1 VNGAPQLFFSCRAPA
16 FAGPADRARA
26 RHPAPRRA
34 KNSTGA
40 GRVPVRGEANSFS
53 AGMANLAVRG
63 CASRFF
69 VLAARYFRLADRS
82 TRWAEAGPAIFV
94 FLAVRAFASGGQ
106 LGHRAAKTGEGKT
119 QRSVLHLS
127 PFIRPAAGVA
137 EARAHPAQRI
147 GVELPTPCSGAG
159 NALPIRRLLVP
170 QRSLNIHR
178 WLRASASAFVVCGP
192 PRLARHNK
200 EQQQQWETPP
210 ASASGPALRR
220 GTASVVWIS
229 IASWTAWAPEVLY
242 QALWMM

>member
-1 VNGAPQLFFSCRAPA
+1 MNGAPQLFFSCRAPA
-16 FAGPADRARA
+16 RSLAHRARA

-119 QRSVLHLS
+119 QRSVLHVS
-127 PFIRPAAGVA
+127 PSIRPRQG
-137 EARAHPAQRI
+137 
-147 GVELPTPCSGAG
+147 S
-159 NALPIRRLLVP
+159 
-170 QRSLNIHR
+170 
-178 WLRASASAFVVCGP
+178 
-192 PRLARHNK
+192 PRLEPTSRSAWPRHTAKRLALAAAR
-200 EQQQQWETPP
+200 
-210 ASASGPALRR
+210 LRESD
-220 GTASVVWIS
+220 GTACNQSTLDAIE
-229 IASWTAWAPEVLY
+229 A
-242 QALWMM
+242 

>member
-1 VNGAPQLFFSCRAPA
+1 MNGAPQLFFSCRAPA

-119 QRSVLHLS
+119 QRSVLQVS
-127 PFIRPAAGVA
+127 DSIRNTGVA

-147 GVELPTPCSGAG
+147 GVELPTLCSGTG
-159 NALPIRRLLVP
+159 
-170 QRSLNIHR
+170 QRGQP
-178 WLRASASAFVVCGP
+178 VVDCSY
-192 PRLARHNK
+192 H
-200 EQQQQWETPP
+200 
-210 ASASGPALRR
+210 
-220 GTASVVWIS
+220 SVH
-229 IASWTAWAPEVLY
+229 
-242 QALWMM
+242 

>member
-1 VNGAPQLFFSCRAPA
+1 MNGALQLFFSCRAPA

-106 LGHRAAKTGEGKT
+106 LGHRAAKTVKGRLNDPYSTSRPPFAPRQG
-119 QRSVLHLS
+119 S
-127 PFIRPAAGVA
+127 PRL
-137 EARAHPAQRI
+137 E
-147 GVELPTPCSGAG
+147 PTP
-159 NALPIRRLLVP
+159 
-170 QRSLNIHR
+170 RSAWPRHT
-178 WLRASASAFVVCGP
+178 AK
-192 PRLARHNK
+192 RLALAAARLS
-200 EQQQQWETPP
+200 E
-210 ASASGPALRR
+210 SD
-220 GTASVVWIS
+220 GTACSQSTLDAIE
-229 IASWTAWAPEVLY
+229 A
-242 QALWMM
+242 

>member
-1 VNGAPQLFFSCRAPA
+1 MNGAPQLFFSCRAPA

-119 QRSVLHLS
+119 QRSVLHVS
-127 PFIRPAAGVA
+127 PSIRPAAGVA

-147 GVELPTPCSGAG
+147 GSTAKTPSSGPG
-159 NALPIRRLLVP
+159 NAGCP
-170 QRSLNIHR
+170 S
-178 WLRASASAFVVCGP
+178 
-192 PRLARHNK
+192 
-200 EQQQQWETPP
+200 
-210 ASASGPALRR
+210 
-220 GTASVVWIS
+220 S
-229 IASWTAWAPEVLY
+229 IACTTLFTEHHR
-242 QALWMM
+242 